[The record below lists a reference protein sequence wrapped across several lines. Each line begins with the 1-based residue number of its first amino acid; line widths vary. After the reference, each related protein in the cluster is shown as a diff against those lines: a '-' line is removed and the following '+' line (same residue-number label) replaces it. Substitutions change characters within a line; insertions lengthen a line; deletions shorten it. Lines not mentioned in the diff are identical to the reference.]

1 MIKLLLANHLLQ
13 SMDLTVNPCQDFY
26 KFACGGW
33 EKMLSD
39 PPPEL
44 FDDNTAQI
52 NQFNLMN
59 EGIKKDV
66 LGRPICACILLLCC
80 MIIT

>member
-1 MIKLLLANHLLQ
+1 
-13 SMDLTVNPCQDFY
+13 MDLTVNPCQDFY

-59 EGIKKDV
+59 EGIKRDV
-66 LGRPICACILLLCC
+66 LGRPWGAH
-80 MIIT
+80 IITVLIATIS